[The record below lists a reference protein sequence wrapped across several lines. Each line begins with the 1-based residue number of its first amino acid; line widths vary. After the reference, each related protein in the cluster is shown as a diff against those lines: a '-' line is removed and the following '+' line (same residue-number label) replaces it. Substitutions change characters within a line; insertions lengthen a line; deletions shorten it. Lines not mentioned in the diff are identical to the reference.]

1 MLGGVH
7 GFMVMVCGVGVMNT
21 YAHKKWREESILARI
36 YIFGEDTGENGNGGM
51 HSISTFGFGL
61 TMTDD
66 RRRRQ
71 R

>member
-21 YAHKKWREESILARI
+21 YAHKKWREEIILAKTYNMAGI

-51 HSISTFGFGL
+51 HSTL
-61 TMTDD
+61 THTDHYH
-66 RRRRQ
+66 
-71 R
+71 